1 LAELGAVEMYVIHKM
16 RFVVVFSFGNQLG
29 RKNPPFC
36 VIFTQNMTSPF
47 DENAA

>member
-29 RKNPPFC
+29 LINSPFC
-36 VIFTQNMTSPF
+36 VIFTQNATSLF
-47 DENAA
+47 VENKA